1 MQIVQ
6 NNQNSLE
13 IYIWKKTKKN
23 KKNLEIL
30 QEHLF

>member
-13 IYIWKKTKKN
+13 IYIWKKKN
-23 KKNLEIL
+23 KNKNNLEIL